1 MGVLK
6 ADGNVLLILKEITN
20 PDQGYEYGRNPKAE
34 VYAQIEK
41 DLTEANDGLKTK
53 SEYAAIDMGRATKG
67 AAQSLLGK
75 VLLTEHKYAEAAVQL
90 KKVID
95 SQIYDLLPLYAD
107 VFKVSNKNHK
117 GIKYLQKMDHTSGYT
132 APAGAEQLYNHHF
145 L

>member
-67 AAQSLLGK
+67 AA
-75 VLLTEHKYAEAAVQL
+75 
-90 KKVID
+90 
-95 SQIYDLLPLYAD
+95 
-107 VFKVSNKNHK
+107 
-117 GIKYLQKMDHTSGYT
+117 
-132 APAGAEQLYNHHF
+132 
-145 L
+145 